1 MRAIEAS
8 IVPSKAKV
16 ELPSLIRNITPIK
29 FSTPDK
35 SSTTVTVNNR
45 TGTEF
50 LNGELEK
57 WELNHSKFPFLSTTL
72 SIPDCKNKIVKNN
85 TDKIWT
91 IKNTDS
97 DEFIIN
103 DIFK

>member
-57 WELNHSKFPFLSTTL
+57 
-72 SIPDCKNKIVKNN
+72 
-85 TDKIWT
+85 
-91 IKNTDS
+91 
-97 DEFIIN
+97 
-103 DIFK
+103 